1 MGEAPQAGAP
11 QGVQPPPGGTA
22 EQGPDDP
29 ARDRG
34 AAGRVVRPA
43 RPEDVPAL
51 DGLVR
56 RLALD
61 EHEPDAVEASADDL
75 RRALFGPDAVAGCLV
90 AEVGGEVVGMA
101 LWWTTYSTWRGRP
114 GVWLEDLVVRPDER
128 GRGHGRALLE
138 ALALECSRRGGARLE
153 WSVLEWNEPARGFYA
168 ALGASPLEDWTTWR
182 LDRGALAALAGGAA
196 APGAPGT
203 AAPA

>member
-1 MGEAPQAGAP
+1 MDEAAGAGGPAGPQAGLEA
-11 QGVQPPPGGTA
+11 
-22 EQGPDDP
+22 
-29 ARDRG
+29 G
-34 AAGRVVRPA
+34 AARVVRPA
-43 RPEDVPAL
+43 RPEDVAAL

-61 EHEPDAVEASADDL
+61 EREPDAVEASPEDL
-75 RRALFGPDAVAGCLV
+75 RRALAGPDPAARCLV
-90 AEVGGEVVGMA
+90 TEVRGEVVGMA

-128 GRGHGRALLE
+128 GRGHGRALLS
-138 ALALECSRRGGARLE
+138 ALALECARRGGARLE
-153 WSVLEWNEPARGFYA
+153 WSVLDWNEPARGFYR

-182 LDRGALAALAGGAA
+182 LDRDALEALAAG

-203 AAPA
+203 AERA